1 MGRSSD
7 QLLPFLPSFLIETSF
22 SSLFTIISYR
32 NVFGTE
38 LFDDVEKLDKAIS
51 ENRND
56 VGKFIDVLFRLVY
69 VLHKPFF
76 NESYDRFLQLFD
88 FSVLSNVEEL
98 TNLANTIGELL
109 GEMKKNSEGTDLAPK
124 P

>member
-1 MGRSSD
+1 MERIVKLNGKEFR
-7 QLLPFLPSFLIETSF
+7 LA

-51 ENRND
+51 ENKND